1 MRDPGRI
8 LLVGAGPAGLGAA
21 WRLHELGHTDW
32 LLLEAREG
40 PGGLAA
46 SYVDPQGFTWDCGGH
61 VQFSHYAYYDAVLDR
76 ALGERWLHHRRRAG
90 VWLGGRL
97 VPYPLQHNLH
107 RLPAADRERAL
118 AGLERAQEVQKV
130 PGDLLDAHK
139 VPGDFHEWV
148 LATFGGGLAELFFE
162 PYNEKVWGYPL
173 RELDWSWVGERVA
186 LPDLDRLR
194 RQIAAGEDDAD
205 WGPNRTFRF
214 PARGGTGA
222 IWSAVAGLL
231 PPERLRFRAA
241 AERIDP
247 AARTLRLASGEQ
259 LAWETLISTLPLDRL
274 AEAMTDG
281 FPEQLRAL
289 ARRLRHSAGHVVG
302 VGLRG
307 PRPDA
312 LDGVGW
318 LYFPDAASP
327 YYRVTVFSNYSPHHV
342 PPGDGHW
349 SLMAEVCE
357 SPHRPV
363 AAGRLGAEVVAA
375 LGADGLLPAE
385 TEVVSLWQH
394 REEHGYPTPS
404 LGRDRVVDPLL
415 AGLDRLAIHSRGRF
429 GAWKYE
435 VSNQDHAFMQGVEL
449 AERLL
454 GVGEEVTLRDPERV
468 NAGAYLSDPVRL
480 GPEAALRSSARANP

>member
-1 MRDPGRI
+1 VTDPGRI

-21 WRLHELGHTDW
+21 WRLHELGHGDW

-46 SYVDPQGFTWDCGGH
+46 SYVDPRGFTWDCGGH
-61 VQFSHYAYYDAVLDR
+61 VQFSHYAYYDALLDR
-76 ALGERWLHHRRRAG
+76 ALGDRWLHHLRRAG

-97 VPYPLQHNLH
+97 IPYPLQHNLH

-118 AGLERAQEVQKV
+118 AGLEQARKV
-130 PGDLLDAHK
+130 PGDFQDPHDVRK

-148 LATFGGGLAELFFE
+148 LATFGAGLAELFFE

-186 LPDLDRLR
+186 LPDLDRVR

-214 PARGGTGA
+214 PERGGTGA

-231 PPERLRFRAA
+231 PPERLRFGAP
-241 AERIDP
+241 AERIDA
-247 AARTLRLASGEQ
+247 AARTLRLVSGEE
-259 LAWETLISTLPLDRL
+259 LAWDALISTAPLDRL
-274 AEAMTDG
+274 VEMTAGLSAE
-281 FPEQLRAL
+281 LRGL
-289 ARRLRHSAGHVVG
+289 AGRLRHSAVHVVG

-307 PRPDA
+307 PRPEA

-318 LYFPDAASP
+318 LYFPEPESP

-342 PPGDGHW
+342 PEGEGHW

-357 SPHRPV
+357 SPQRPV
-363 AAGRLGAEVVAA
+363 AAERLGAAVVAA
-375 LGADGLLPAE
+375 LRADGLLPEE
-385 TEVVSLWQH
+385 TEVASLWHH
-394 REEHGYPTPS
+394 REEHGYPTPF
-404 LGRDRVVDPLL
+404 LGRDGVVDPLL
-415 AGLDRLAIHSRGRF
+415 AGLDRLGIHSRGRF

-454 GVGEEVTLRDPERV
+454 GAGEEVTLRDPGRV
-468 NAGAYLSDPVRL
+468 NAGVYLSDPVRL
-480 GPEAALRSSARANP
+480 GPDAAVRISARANP

>member
-21 WRLHELGHTDW
+21 WRLHELGHADW
-32 LLLEAREG
+32 LLLEAREW

-76 ALGERWLHHRRRAG
+76 ALGEAWLHHRRRAG

-118 AGLERAQEVQKV
+118 AGLERLRTV
-130 PGDLLDAHK
+130 PGDLPGPHQ

-148 LATFGGGLAELFFE
+148 LATFGEGLAALFFE

-186 LPDLDRLR
+186 PPDLERLR
-194 RQIAAGEDDAD
+194 RQLAAGEDDAD

-214 PARGGTGA
+214 PERGGTGA

-231 PPERLRFRAA
+231 PRERFRCSSRAV
-241 AERIDP
+241 RIDP
-247 AARTLRLASGEQ
+247 AARALRLASGEE
-259 LAWETLISTLPLDRL
+259 LAWETLISTAPLDRL
-274 AEAMTDG
+274 AGMVAGLPGE
-281 FPEQLRAL
+281 LHAL
-289 ARRLRHSAGHVVG
+289 ARRLRHSAVHVVG
-302 VGLRG
+302 VGLHG
-307 PRPDA
+307 PRPSA

-318 LYFPDAASP
+318 LYFPAAASP

-342 PPGDGHW
+342 PEGDGHW

-363 AAGRLGAEVVAA
+363 AAAGLGDAVMAA
-375 LGADGLLPAE
+375 LRADGLVPAAAR
-385 TEVVSLWQH
+385 VASLWQH
-394 REEHGYPTPS
+394 REEHGYPTPF
-404 LGRDRVVDPLL
+404 LGRDGVVDPLL

-454 GVGEEVTLRDPERV
+454 GVGEEVTLHAPGRV
-468 NAGAYLSDPVRL
+468 NSGAYLSDPARL
-480 GPEAALRSSARANP
+480 GPSAAARSSERTKP